1 MKNII
6 NHTNILI
13 TVIYF
18 CFNAIACSTNDEIDS
33 NSPEDNLPEE
43 TKAFLGYWESS
54 NDNYL
59 FFADGICWRIPY
71 NSYNPNNFTPEKGY
85 WTYDNSTK
93 ILATTINQWQVT
105 LSNPLAWT
113 GISLVNEKVET
124 FEKVTAPLDYIHP
137 ILTSSSWEESPDSV
151 LNIEYLEYRHD
162 YNPPEYRY
170 TSDFEGYRIGYS
182 INLNSAKYIEILE
195 DNNTEDYIFKYNL
208 REFEYKRSGGT
219 DIWTGEWDLFST
231 EIIGSGTVELKNPKN
246 YSELELV
253 FTGSINKTM
262 HRTE

>member
-137 ILTSSSWEESPDSV
+137 ILTNSSWEESPDSV
-151 LNIEYLEYRHD
+151 LNINCRESKTGGHLS
-162 YNPPEYRY
+162 NF
-170 TSDFEGYRIGYS
+170 TGYRINKNINNS
-182 INLNSAKYIEILE
+182 INLKSAEYIELKE
-195 DNNTEDYIFKYNL
+195 DKNTEDYIFIYNL
-208 REFEYKRSGGT
+208 KKYEYVGFWNT
-219 DIWTGEWDLFST
+219 
-231 EIIGSGTVELKNPKN
+231 IGSGTVELKNPKN
-246 YSELELV
+246 YSGLELV

-262 HRTE
+262 HRAK